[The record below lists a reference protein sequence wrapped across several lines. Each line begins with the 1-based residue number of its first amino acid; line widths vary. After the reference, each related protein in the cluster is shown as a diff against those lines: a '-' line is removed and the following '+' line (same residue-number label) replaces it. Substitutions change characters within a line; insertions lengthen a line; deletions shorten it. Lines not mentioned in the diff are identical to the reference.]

1 MPTPPPKG
9 DAPTPQKRLA
19 AMRLLQSGMGYKAVA
34 QNLGLNGYTVR
45 DWMRALKAGDTDAY
59 GNLLHGH
66 EPVNQGAELFSEETF
81 ASLSRSI
88 TEEALAGDLPRV
100 KHTKKNKSASS
111 EGKDTHSQGKQLDL
125 F

>member
-1 MPTPPPKG
+1 
-9 DAPTPQKRLA
+9 
-19 AMRLLQSGMGYKAVA
+19 MRLLQSGMGYKAVA

-66 EPVNQGAELFSEETF
+66 EPVNQGAELFSKETF
-81 ASLSRSI
+81 ASLSRTI
-88 TEEALAGDLPRV
+88 TEEALAGDLPQV
-100 KHTKKNKSASS
+100 KNAKKNKSASS
-111 EGKDTHSQGKQLDL
+111 EGKGTHSPGEQLDL